1 MAGRIAMNRQLTNII
16 TQAIDL
22 HVHIG
27 PEIIPR
33 KYTAQALA
41 DTERGNIAG
50 CVLKNHFYPTAGMF
64 DIKDIIDIQLFGSC
78 VLNNSVGGMNAEAI
92 YAASLVAPKP
102 LVVWFPTINSEQF
115 LRSNK
120 YEIAPEWVED
130 RSIRLKS
137 ASETIPVLVSINSRL
152 LPEVKRVIEMIA
164 LVKGV
169 LATGHIAANESF
181 LVAKYARRLNIP
193 VIVTHPIYQ
202 YINMPINMQ
211 KELAAMGCYIEQS
224 YSMFSMDGVA
234 IAKIANQ
241 IKAVGANSV
250 VLSSD
255 VGQSFSPSPSTALR
269 LFCELLLK
277 KGIGLR
283 ELETMLVKN
292 PRIILQI
299 K

>member
-1 MAGRIAMNRQLTNII
+1 MAERLDMKKQLNNMI
-16 TQAIDL
+16 TRAIDL

-33 KYTAQALA
+33 KYTAQSLA
-41 DTERGNIAG
+41 DAERGKIAG

-64 DIKDIIDIQLFGSC
+64 DIKNIKGIQLFGSC

-102 LVVWFPTINSEQF
+102 LIVWFPTLNSEQF
-115 LRSNK
+115 LRRNK

-130 RSIRLKS
+130 KSIRLKP
-137 ASETIPVLVSINSRL
+137 ASETIPVLVSKNSHL
-152 LPEVKRVIEMIA
+152 LPEVKRVIEMVA

-211 KELAAMGCYIEQS
+211 KDLAAMGCYIEQS

-241 IKAVGANSV
+241 IKAVGPNSV

-255 VGQSFSPSPSTALR
+255 VGQSFSPSPSAAL
-269 LFCELLLK
+269 LLYCELLLK
-277 KGIGLR
+277 KGIGLS
-283 ELETMLVKN
+283 ELEIMLVKN
-292 PRIILQI
+292 PRNILQI

>member
-1 MAGRIAMNRQLTNII
+1 MAERLDMKKQLNNMI
-16 TQAIDL
+16 TRAIDL

-33 KYTAQALA
+33 KYTAQSLA
-41 DTERGNIAG
+41 DAERGKIAG

-64 DIKDIIDIQLFGSC
+64 DIKNIKGIQLFGSC

-102 LVVWFPTINSEQF
+102 LIVWFPTLNSEQF
-115 LRSNK
+115 LRRNK

-130 RSIRLKS
+130 KSIRLKP
-137 ASETIPVLVSINSRL
+137 ASETIPVLVSKNSHL
-152 LPEVKRVIEMIA
+152 LPEVKRVIEMVA

-211 KELAAMGCYIEQS
+211 KDLAAMGCYIEQS

-234 IAKIANQ
+234 IDKIANQ
-241 IKAVGANSV
+241 IKAVGPNSV

-255 VGQSFSPSPSTALR
+255 VGQSFSPSPSAAL
-269 LFCELLLK
+269 LLYCELLLK
-277 KGIGLR
+277 KGIGLS
-283 ELETMLVKN
+283 ELEIMLVKN
-292 PRIILQI
+292 PRNILQI